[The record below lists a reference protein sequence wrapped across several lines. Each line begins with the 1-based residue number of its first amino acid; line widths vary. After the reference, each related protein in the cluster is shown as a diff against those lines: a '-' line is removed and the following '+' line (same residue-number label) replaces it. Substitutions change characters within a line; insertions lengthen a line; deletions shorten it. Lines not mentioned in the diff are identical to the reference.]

1 MTYNIQG
8 MKPGTDPDT
17 RLIHIIEK
25 LKELNPDILGIQEI
39 NETLTDTSTNQARII
54 ADSLSAH
61 FGIEYYYHYSFTHL
75 S

>member
-61 FGIEYYYHYSFTHL
+61 FGI
-75 S
+75 